1 MTHLT
6 DTEIVDFLED
16 ALPPARVAHLEAC
29 PPCRQKANDARTA
42 MARAIEADIP
52 EPSPLFWERFSERLH
67 DEIRGAATTTPAGWR
82 RWADH
87 AGFRWALSGAIV
99 VALLVGAA
107 WRVTAPTLRHNVAPA
122 QTPGPTPAG
131 SGQVRANDDAAIDD
145 GLNPDADPAWA
156 VVRTLAD
163 EVTWS
168 DAVEVG
174 LAARPD
180 AAERAARTL
189 TSDERSELLRLLE
202 AETRRPGA

>member
-16 ALPPARVAHLEAC
+16 VLPRARVAHLEAC
-29 PPCRQKANDARTA
+29 APCRQKAHDARDA
-42 MARAIEADIP
+42 MTRAIEADIP
-52 EPSPLFWERFSERLH
+52 EPSPLFWERFSERVH
-67 DEIRGAATTTPAGWR
+67 DEIRVAAAAPAGWR
-82 RWADH
+82 RWTNH
-87 AGFRWALSGAIV
+87 GLRWALSGAIV
-99 VALLVGAA
+99 VALLAGAA
-107 WRVTAPTLRHNVAPA
+107 WRVTAPTLRHNVVPA
-122 QTPGPTPAG
+122 QSPGPSPAG
-131 SGQVRANDDAAIDD
+131 SGQARANDDAIDD
-145 GLNPDADPAWA
+145 GLNADADQAWA